1 MTTVAAARTAL
12 VTAVSASEKETNGT
26 ACYVFS
32 AGTDFVRL
40 GGSST
45 EWRFRVTCAVGWNS
59 DIGTMEGALAT
70 LVLAKVTIV
79 NALAGWRLVDVGPST
94 SRQIAGGDHLAAD
107 IAVTTKVD
115 I

>member
-1 MTTVAAARTAL
+1 M
-12 VTAVSASEKETNGT
+12 
-26 ACYVFS
+26 
-32 AGTDFVRL
+32 
-40 GGSST
+40 
-45 EWRFRVTCAVGWNS
+45 
-59 DIGTMEGALAT
+59 GTMEGALAT